1 MTGPSRAG
9 IERLGVHVPRWS
21 LDRQEL
27 AKNWSGRSGPGRR
40 TVANY
45 DEDTLTMGVEA
56 ALDALGPD
64 PADRAGIDA
73 VLFATTTPV
82 FTEKQHAV
90 VVASA
95 LELPSSQCYDITGSL
110 RSGLD
115 AVRLASALIESGS
128 ARRVLVVAADRRDT
142 QPGGPHERLSGDAGA
157 AVVIGPGGDAAS
169 GGGAGPLLL
178 SLTAQACVGDPGAGT
193 WRAPSEPWTN
203 IADDRFVS
211 TELLTPWLV
220 EAAQSVLGDDQ
231 PVAAGFA
238 SPLARVEN
246 SVLSAL
252 RLTADSASGLL
263 DSDIG
268 YCGVAHPFLQLA
280 LAIDGRTAGQ
290 KILIAA
296 AGDGAAAV
304 LAEVVDA
311 AAAGSAAAR
320 ITTALRHRRDLPV
333 GMYQRMRGQLP
344 VEPVSP
350 YTSEML
356 LRREQ
361 STGLQL
367 QGTRCTKC
375 GRAHFPGRRVCLG
388 CKALDA
394 METLRLPRSGTL
406 FTHTVEH
413 LFPVP
418 VNQLIMGV
426 VEVDEVRVYTQVTDT
441 EPDEC
446 APGQAVTLVL
456 RRLHDGGHLPHY
468 FWKAKVAH

>member
-1 MTGPSRAG
+1 MH
-9 IERLGVHVPRWS
+9 IPRWS

-56 ALDALGPD
+56 ALDALGPS

-82 FTEKQHAV
+82 FSEKQHAV

-115 AVRLASALIESGS
+115 AVRLASALIEGGS

-157 AVVIGPGGDAAS
+157 AVVVGQGGTGAS
-169 GGGAGPLLL
+169 GGAADPVLL
-178 SLTAQACVGDPGAGT
+178 SLTAQACVGDPGAGI
-193 WRAPSEPWTN
+193 WRVPSEAFST

-220 EAAQSVLGDDQ
+220 EAAQSVVGDDE
-231 PVAAGFA
+231 PVAAAFA
-238 SPLARVEN
+238 SPLARVEK
-246 SVLSAL
+246 SVMSAL
-252 RLTADSASGLL
+252 RLTADSPSRLL
-263 DSDIG
+263 DSDVG

-280 LAIDGRTAGQ
+280 LAVEGRAVGERV
-290 KILIAA
+290 LIAA

-304 LAEVVDA
+304 LATVVDA
-311 AAAGSAAAR
+311 DAVGKAAAR
-320 ITTALRHRRDLPV
+320 VKAALEYRRDVPV

-367 QGTRCTKC
+367 HGTRCTKC

-388 CKALDA
+388 CKALDT
-394 METLRLPRSGTL
+394 METLRLPRAGTL

-418 VNQLIMGV
+418 TNQLIMGV
-426 VEVDEVRVYTQVTDT
+426 VEVDEVRVYTQVTDS

-446 APGQAVTLVL
+446 APGRPVTLVL

>member
-1 MTGPSRAG
+1 VTGSTRPG

-27 AKNWSGRSGPGRR
+27 AKNWSATSGPGRR

-45 DEDTLTMGVEA
+45 DEDSLTMGVEA

-64 PADRAGIDA
+64 PADRDDIDA

-90 VVASA
+90 VVAAA
-95 LELPSSQCYDITGSL
+95 LELPTAQCYDVTGSL

-115 AVRLASALIESGS
+115 AVRLASALIEAGT
-128 ARRVLVVAADRRDT
+128 ARRVLVVAADRRDL

-157 AVVIGPGGDAAS
+157 AVVIGPVVGT
-169 GGGAGPLLL
+169 GPGLM
-178 SLTAQACVGDPGAGT
+178 SLTAQVCVGDPGAGI
-193 WRAPSEPWTN
+193 WRAPAGVWSN

-220 EAAQSVLGDDQ
+220 EAAQAALGSDQ

-238 SPLARVEN
+238 SPLARVEK
-246 SVLSAL
+246 SVMSAL
-252 RLTADSASGLL
+252 RLTVDSPSTLL

-280 LAIDGRTAGQ
+280 LALEGRAVGEQ
-290 KILIAA
+290 VLIAA
-296 AGDGAAAV
+296 AGDGAAATLCTV
-304 LAEVVDA
+304 TDGESAGQA
-311 AAAGSAAAR
+311 AAAIR
-320 ITTALRHRRDLPV
+320 TALAHRRDLPV

-361 STGLQL
+361 STGLAL
-367 QGTRCTKC
+367 HGTRCSKC

-388 CKALDA
+388 CKALDS
-394 METLRLPRSGTL
+394 METLRLPRAGTL

-426 VEVDEVRVYTQVTDT
+426 VEVDEVRVYTQVTDSD
-441 EPDEC
+441 PDEC
-446 APGQAVTLVL
+446 APGRPVRLVL
-456 RRLHDGGHLPHY
+456 RRLHDGGNLPHY
-468 FWKAKVAH
+468 FWKAKVAHS

>member
-1 MTGPSRAG
+1 MTANVQPPV

-27 AKNWSGRSGPGRR
+27 ALNWSARSAAGRR
-40 TVANY
+40 TVANF
-45 DEDTLTMGVEA
+45 DEDSLTMGVEA

-64 PADRAGIDA
+64 PADRVGIDA

-90 VVASA
+90 VVAEA
-95 LELPSSQCYDITGSL
+95 LELPTSQCYDITGSL
-110 RSGLD
+110 RGGLD
-115 AVRLASALIESGS
+115 AVRLASALVESGS
-128 ARRVLVVAADRRDT
+128 ARRVLVLAADRRDT

-157 AVVIGPGGDAAS
+157 AVVIGN
-169 GGGAGPLLL
+169 GPALV
-178 SLTAQACVGDPGAGT
+178 SITAQACVGDSGAGI
-193 WRAPSEPWTN
+193 WRTPSQAWSN

-220 EAAQSVLGDDQ
+220 EASQSAAGDH
-231 PVAAGFA
+231 PLAAAGFA
-238 SPLARVEN
+238 SPLARVEK
-246 SVLSAL
+246 SVVSTL
-252 RLTADSASGLL
+252 RLTADSPSALL

-280 LAIDGRTAGQ
+280 LALDGRSSGDTV
-290 KILIAA
+290 LIAA

-304 LAEVVDA
+304 LTTVVDDEA
-311 AAAGSAAAR
+311 VAKAAAR
-320 ITTALRHRRDLPV
+320 ITASVAHRRDLRV

-344 VEPVSP
+344 VEPVNP

-361 STGLQL
+361 STGLRL
-367 QGTRCTKC
+367 HGTRCTKC
-375 GRAHFPGRRVCLG
+375 ARAHFPGRRVCLG
-388 CKALDA
+388 CKALDS
-394 METLRLPRSGTL
+394 METLRLSRAGTL

-446 APGQAVTLVL
+446 APGRPVHLVL

-468 FWKAKVAH
+468 FWKAKVALS